1 MPDLLQYSQVNRH
14 PPDESL
20 RRRCPMDG
28 RRYRCPR
35 AVGRVGTAIQ
45 P

>member
-1 MPDLLQYSQVNRH
+1 
-14 PPDESL
+14 
-20 RRRCPMDG
+20 MDA

-45 P
+45 PQRRMVVVTPDLLQYSQPQRTP